1 MTEATALNEQLHA
14 LSKCARETRTEL
26 QQARAR
32 KWVCTRWWGSSDTGI
47 LLNIP
52 PVRLQYRIIKSLKS
66 IKDGILLKKTFP

>member
-32 KWVCTRWWGSSDTGI
+32 KWVCTSDTGI